1 MPAAAYHADLDPAA
15 VIDLL
20 YGALYCR
27 LLVSHDPPKPDYGD
41 TLIEQTFQG
50 FAP

>member
-1 MPAAAYHADLDPAA
+1 LPAAAYHADLDPAA